1 MIKIFLIFI
10 NLLTIIFSEADNI
23 ADNIAYDMIDG
34 QKKASF

>member
-1 MIKIFLIFI
+1 MIKIFLIFL
-10 NLLTIIFSEADNI
+10 NLLTSNFSEAG